1 MELEQ
6 FIASSAADAAQQI
19 RAKLGAGATVVNVRQ
34 IPGRWFH
41 KSRIEVL
48 AHAPEHMDPPS
59 GQLLDMT
66 DEATPAPP
74 HPGLEAEPG
83 CIVSGSVSAG
93 YPERDS
99 GQAPETGSGHPAL
112 QKEEAAGYLNDRHPA
127 LQKQEKR
134 GPSALLESLG
144 LLPLYAERVLEQ
156 MTANQPKWLL
166 DDLKHIRAALAAA
179 WIPDRPSRARLH
191 VFVGAPGL
199 GKTSALCK
207 WLTLA
212 TLLEGRSAHV
222 WRLDGA
228 TANTAEAL
236 TVHGDVLGV
245 PVERTWTGAAFD
257 EDLGFVDLPGA
268 AGADVEGVCEL
279 VDRLGRTLE
288 AQVHLVLNAAYDTTA
303 TLAQAR
309 VWAVLPVHDLIV
321 THLDEEPRW
330 CKLWNLMLGTG
341 WPVRFLST
349 GQNIPS
355 DFMEGSAD
363 RVLSRVFPR
372 I

>member
-6 FIASSAADAAQQI
+6 FIASSATDAAQQI
-19 RAKLGAGATVVNVRQ
+19 RAKLGAGATVVNIRQ

-41 KSRIEVL
+41 KPRIEVL
-48 AHAPEHMDPPS
+48 AHAPEHMDPPT
-59 GQLLDMT
+59 GQLLNMT

-74 HPGLEAEPG
+74 QLVPQAETRCRAG
-83 CIVSGSVSAG
+83 CPDAVSG
-93 YPERDS
+93 YPARSPASS
-99 GQAPETGSGHPAL
+99 GPPA
-112 QKEEAAGYLNDRHPA
+112 
-127 LQKQEKR
+127 EKL

-144 LLPLYAERVLEQ
+144 LLPLVAERVLEQ
-156 MTANQPKWLL
+156 VTANRPKWLL
-166 DDLKHIRAALAAA
+166 DDLKHIRMALAAT
-179 WIPDRPSRARLH
+179 WISCRPSQARLH

-212 TLLEGRSAHV
+212 TLLEGKSAHV
-222 WRLDGA
+222 WRLDAA

-245 PVERTWTGAAFD
+245 PVERTWTDAAFD
-257 EDLGFVDLPGA
+257 EDIGFVDLPGA
-268 AGADVEGVCEL
+268 VGADVEGVCEI
-279 VDRLGRTLE
+279 VDRLGGTLE
-288 AQVHLVLNAAYDTTA
+288 AQVHLVLNVAYDTTA
-303 TLAQAR
+303 SLAQAR
-309 VWAVLPVHDLIV
+309 AWAALPVRDLIV

-341 WPVRFLST
+341 LPVRLLST

-355 DFMEGSAD
+355 DFMEAGAD
-363 RVLSRVFPR
+363 RVLSRVFPK